1 MSNKTNRPASL
12 ALRLTLTIGIV
23 ATIVFL
29 TFGWI
34 VNHSIER
41 HFIEQD
47 SSELAVLDQTV
58 QDALMTTAID
68 DKGKLQQRLTDILA
82 GHEGMYLH
90 LSTPDGKTVFS
101 SAGIDFS
108 NVTVANETHTQ
119 FDENSLQI
127 WEIGQQSYRGA
138 ILQVQAIGAVP
149 YKMIIATAIDFHLHY
164 LSGIHHQL
172 WMLILV
178 SILIMLI
185 LVWLAVYQGHA
196 PLRRITG
203 EIRQITTDQLHVRL
217 APNSVPAELAPLALS
232 FNTMLERIEEMVHKL
247 SNFSADIAHELRT
260 PVSSLMS
267 QTQVALLNVRS
278 LEAYREVLY
287 SNLEEYD
294 RMAQMIGDMLFLA
307 QHDKNL
313 ISTNLVTLDMANEV
327 RALFDYFEAL
337 AELHDITLHVEGEA
351 TLQGDRQ
358 MLRRALSNLLANAIR
373 YTPDGESIYIRLAV
387 SPDQQFFEITVE
399 NSGPEIQPE
408 MLPKIFDRFYRADKS
423 RTRTGDGAG
432 LGLAIVK
439 SIIEAHGGCTTARS
453 HKGKTYFLVKL
464 PAGNNSNIK
473 G

>member
-1 MSNKTNRPASL
+1 MSNTSTRPASL

-47 SSELAVLDQTV
+47 SSELAVLNQTV
-58 QDALMTTAID
+58 QDALMTTATD
-68 DKGKLQQRLTDILA
+68 DKEKLQQRLTDILA

-90 LSTPDGKTVFS
+90 LSTPDGKTIFS
-101 SAGIDFS
+101 STGIDFS
-108 NVTVANETHTQ
+108 NVMASNETHTQ
-119 FDENSLQI
+119 FDENNLQL
-127 WEIGQQSYRGA
+127 WEIDQQSYRGA
-138 ILQVQAIGAVP
+138 ILQVQAKDTVP
-149 YKMIIATAIDFHLHY
+149 YTMIIATAIDFHLHY

-172 WMLILV
+172 WTLILV
-178 SILIMLI
+178 SIVIMLI

-232 FNTMLERIEEMVHKL
+232 FNTMLERIEDMVHKL

-260 PVSSLMS
+260 PVTSLMT
-267 QTQVALLNVRS
+267 QTQVALASNRS
-278 LEAYREVLY
+278 VDEYREILY
-287 SNLEEYD
+287 SNLEEYE

-313 ISTNLVTLDMANEV
+313 ISTNLVALDMAREV
-327 RALFDYFEAL
+327 RSLFDYFEAL
-337 AELHDITLHVEGEA
+337 ADERHVALHLEGEA
-351 TLQGDRQ
+351 SLYGDRQ
-358 MLRRALSNLLANAIR
+358 MLRRALSNLLSNAIR
-373 YTPDGESIYIRLAV
+373 YTPKGEVISIKLAV
-387 SPDQQFFEITVE
+387 SANQPSVEITVE
-399 NSGPEIQPE
+399 NPGSAIPPELI
-408 MLPKIFDRFYRADKS
+408 PKIFDRFYRVDTS
-423 RTRTGDGAG
+423 RTRNGDGAG

-439 SIIEAHGGCTTARS
+439 SIIEAHHGHITARS
-453 HKGKTYFLVKL
+453 KNGKTCFHLVL
-464 PAGNNSNIK
+464 PIK
-473 G
+473 NV

>member
-1 MSNKTNRPASL
+1 MSNTSTRPASL

-47 SSELAVLDQTV
+47 SSELAVLNQTV

-68 DKGKLQQRLTDILA
+68 DKEKLQQRLTDILA
-82 GHEGMYLH
+82 GHQGMYLH
-90 LSTPDGKTVFS
+90 LSTPDGKTIFS
-101 SAGIDFS
+101 STGIDFS
-108 NVTVANETHTQ
+108 NVMASNETHTQ
-119 FDENSLQI
+119 FDENNLPI

-138 ILQVQAIGAVP
+138 ILQVQATGTAS
-149 YKMIIATAIDFHLHY
+149 YTMIIATAIDFHLHY

-178 SILIMLI
+178 SIVIMLI

-232 FNTMLERIEEMVHKL
+232 FNTMLERIEDMVHKL

-260 PVSSLMS
+260 PVTSLMT
-267 QTQVALLNVRS
+267 QTQVALASNRS
-278 LEAYREVLY
+278 VDEYREILY
-287 SNLEEYD
+287 SNLEEYE

-313 ISTNLVTLDMANEV
+313 ISTNLVALDMAREV
-327 RALFDYFEAL
+327 RSLFDYFEAL
-337 AELHDITLHVEGEA
+337 ADERHVELHLEGEA
-351 TLQGDRQ
+351 SLYGDRQ
-358 MLRRALSNLLANAIR
+358 MLRRALSNLLSNAIR
-373 YTPDGESIYIRLAV
+373 YTPNGEVISIKLTV
-387 SPDQQFFEITVE
+387 SATQPSVEITVE
-399 NSGPEIQPE
+399 NLGPAIPPE
-408 MLPKIFDRFYRADKS
+408 LIPKIFDRFYRVDTS
-423 RTRTGDGAG
+423 RTRNGDGAG

-439 SIIEAHGGCTTARS
+439 SIVEAHHGHITARS
-453 HKGKTYFLVKL
+453 KNGKTCFHLVL
-464 PAGNNSNIK
+464 PIK
-473 G
+473 NV